1 MSRARS
7 NDSTPGVLFLIVG
20 PSGAGKDSLIDAA
33 RARFAGLKDI
43 TFIERV
49 ITRPSCAGGEAHR
62 GVTAAAFERLYRS
75 GRFILTWSVH
85 GLDYGIPIEVCDAI
99 EGGTSAVVNV
109 SRGVVA
115 EAETLFAQVVVINVT
130 ADRST
135 LRDRLAARG
144 RESPRNVRQRLQ
156 RTVSPR
162 PRRSALISICND
174 GDLSV
179 AADAFCAVILGYITG
194 ATFWSRKPNQR
205 INPQSRT

>member
-130 ADRST
+130 AGHVVTRMARVSEHVWPNKARHGGVGTAERKERMVMSDW
-135 LRDRLAARG
+135 LR
-144 RESPRNVRQRLQ
+144 ETQVFPK
-156 RTVSPR
+156 
-162 PRRSALISICND
+162 
-174 GDLSV
+174 
-179 AADAFCAVILGYITG
+179 F
-194 ATFWSRKPNQR
+194 
-205 INPQSRT
+205 